1 MNKNNV
7 ADKDFNSKFGLIIFS
22 VLIVILIMAVGRNW
36 LLNLGVIHIERFAYA
51 FMLAMIGAVLAYKG
65 FNAPKRKKHGLE
77 FKILNEQTSL
87 NYLKNKGKEGE
98 DLVNNVI
105 SELRRNMDFIST
117 TKTWMPSDDGVADI
131 VIANDRDKFS
141 KEIDL
146 LLVTHGMVFV
156 IEVKN
161 WKGAISFKDGVSY
174 VDGIANGKQSPEKQT
189 KSKVE
194 VFNRLLNYQETK
206 EGRKHEN
213 IGHAQILPIYVFSH
227 PQAKLDPNL
236 SHNYITLAALPS
248 LLSYYRDHLPQS
260 SSTNLKFISSEIS
273 NMLDKSLDAK
283 DKHMLRLAD
292 GNNPDQNILEFKRL
306 YDSIVKNKIALESI
320 DNSFTARAT
329 NIFFISGIVLT
340 VPFFFLIT
348 VLMIYLQNKV

>member
-1 MNKNNV
+1 
-7 ADKDFNSKFGLIIFS
+7 
-22 VLIVILIMAVGRNW
+22 MAVGRNW
-36 LLNLGVIHIERFAYA
+36 LLSLGVTHIERFAYA
-51 FMLAMIGAVLAYKG
+51 FILALFGAFLAYKG
-65 FNAPKRKKHGLE
+65 FNAPKRKKQDLASKTSSE
-77 FKILNEQTSL
+77 ETSL
-87 NYLKNKGKEGE
+87 NYILQKGKEGE
-98 DLVNNVI
+98 DLVSNVI
-105 SELRRNMDFIST
+105 SELRRDMDFINTS
-117 TKTWMPSDDGVADI
+117 KTWMPSDDGINDI
-131 VIANDRDKFS
+131 VITNDRDTFS

-146 LLVTHGMVFV
+146 LLVTQDKVFV
-156 IEVKN
+156 IEVKH
-161 WKGAISFKDGVSY
+161 WKGNISFKNGIGY
-174 VDGIANGKQSPEKQT
+174 VDGIPNGKDSPEKQT

-194 VFNRLLNYQETK
+194 IFDRLINNHKTK
-206 EGRKHEN
+206 DGNKNEN

-273 NMLDKSLDAK
+273 NMLDKSLDSK
-283 DKHMLRLAD
+283 YKHMLRLAD